1 MTSSGVRAEP
11 GESIAVASTCPPMT
25 EKQSAILDAATAVF
39 LREGYERASVD
50 TIAAEAG
57 VSKRTI
63 YNNFRDKKE
72 LFVTVVERARARANE
87 FTPDDPTL
95 LIDPTHLD
103 AELVMV
109 GERLLNV
116 LLDPESAALR
126 RVILAEVVH
135 DPSLAPAC
143 KEGTPKVIK
152 QGLAD
157 RFARLS
163 DEGAL
168 EIDDPMLG
176 ARQFIA
182 LIMFEGEKLSAYGT
196 QPLNDEERHT
206 IAADAARLFLRAYR
220 PRS

>member
-11 GESIAVASTCPPMT
+11 LESTDVASTCPPMT
-25 EKQSAILDAATAVF
+25 EKQHAILDAATAVF

-63 YNNFRDKKE
+63 YNNFRDKKD

-87 FTPDDPTL
+87 FTPEDPAL
-95 LIDPTHLD
+95 LTDPARIDT
-103 AELVMV
+103 ELVIV
-109 GERLLNV
+109 GERLLSV
-116 LLDPESAALR
+116 LLDPDSAALR
-126 RVILAEVVH
+126 RVLVAEVVH

-157 RFARLS
+157 RFAHFATA
-163 DEGAL
+163 GAL
-168 EIDDPMLG
+168 DLDDPMLA

-182 LIMFEGEKLSAYGT
+182 LIMFEGEKQSAYGT
-196 QPLNDEERHT
+196 QPLSDAERHT
-206 IAADAARLFLRAYR
+206 IARDAADLFLRAYR
-220 PRS
+220 HRS